1 MNGTCTTVS
10 LNLPMSW
17 ERFKTLPAGLQEE
30 YLNHLQERFKV
41 GLMNISQSLFGMGK
55 STLGEYIRT
64 HNLTTKASYG
74 KTKKSSLEAFQR
86 WIDGEPKAAPVSDT
100 TETAETTEAA
110 ETTET
115 TTKIRATLDA
125 SETKPFRAH
134 DFDEMLKAMGL
145 EREATSTLSA
155 GPEESRNV
163 NIYPLKDLSMT
174 LKGTPIDILAA
185 LRMSFPALLDKD
197 RQYRFTIK
205 VDDYVV

>member
-30 YLNHLQERFKV
+30 YLNHLQERFEV

-74 KTKKSSLEAFQR
+74 KTKKSSREAFQR
-86 WIDGEPKAAPVSDT
+86 WIDGEPKAAPVSET
-100 TETAETTEAA
+100 TETAEIQYTHCEPAPSPTDGDQC
-110 ETTET
+110 TV
-115 TTKIRATLDA
+115 
-125 SETKPFRAH
+125 KPFRAH
-134 DFDEMLKAMGL
+134 DFDEMFKAMGL
-145 EREATSTLSA
+145 EREVTSTLAEDQKFS
-155 GPEESRNV
+155 EKV
-163 NIYPLKDLSMT
+163 NPYPLTDLNMT
-174 LKGTPIDILAA
+174 LKGTPIDILAT

-197 RQYRFTIK
+197 TQYRFTVK